1 MDGSP
6 AGKGRGGP
14 GPRLWLMAGLVVGLA
29 GAGVRAQGPTFD
41 VDNPPGIPKGSSMVG
56 SALGSSGTSLF
67 QNTPG
72 SSDIPIG
79 GRAGPSVSRAPVSAL
94 MPRTSQPRR
103 EGLPEFRVPALPTA
117 NIPAY
122 GDLDLPGSEGDL
134 GAGAEV
140 GAAGGLT
147 VGDAIDFLIR
157 ENLGLIAMRYEIP
170 MAEADVL
177 TASLRANPVFY
188 ADTQLV
194 PYGRYSRANPGG
206 QTQYDVNITHPL
218 DLNRK
223 RQARTVVARAAKQTV
238 EAQFQDAVRQQVD
251 NLYTAYVDVA
261 AAELTRVYSQK
272 QAEGIARLLTLNR
285 ELFSKQQIPRDPI
298 DQLTAQLEQAQLQ
311 VRESAQAVSRA
322 TRTLAQILN
331 VPRAQALSTRIHDRI
346 RDDRPLPQSEEQL
359 IDTAMQSR
367 PDLTAMRM
375 GLHRSQHEVQ
385 LAKRERLSDFFL
397 LYQPYTLQDNR
408 PFGLKSPTSWAVGLT
423 APMPI
428 YNRNQGNIERAKI
441 NVTQTQVQLM
451 QLERQ
456 VQDEV
461 AEAAREFVLS
471 RDAFLEIE
479 REILPASRRVLDAAW
494 KRYIGGSNTILEF
507 LDARKDYNERVR
519 DYRDALVRH
528 RRAMLDL
535 NTAVGA
541 RLLP

>member
-1 MDGSP
+1 M
-6 AGKGRGGP
+6 
-14 GPRLWLMAGLVVGLA
+14 L
-29 GAGVRAQGPTFD
+29 GPT
-41 VDNPPGIPKGSSMVG
+41 
-56 SALGSSGTSLF
+56 LGASGTSLF
-67 QNTPG
+67 RNTPG
-72 SSDIPIG
+72 SADIPIG
-79 GRAGPSVSRAPVSAL
+79 GRAGPSVSRAPVGAL
-94 MPRTSQPRR
+94 MPQAPQPRR
-103 EGLPEFRVPALPTA
+103 EGLPNFKVPALPTA
-117 NIPAY
+117 ALPAY
-122 GDLDLPGSEGDL
+122 GELDLAGGD
-134 GAGAEV
+134 GEV
-140 GAAGGLT
+140 GVAGGLS
-147 VGDAIDFLIR
+147 VSDAIDLLVR
-157 ENLGLIAMRYEIP
+157 ENLNIIAMRYEIP
-170 MAEADVL
+170 MADADIL
-177 TASLRANPVFY
+177 TAGLRANPVFY

-223 RQARTVVARAAKQTV
+223 RQARTAVAKAAKRAI

-261 AAELTRVYSQK
+261 AAELTQVYSKK

-285 ELFSKQQIPRDPI
+285 ELFRSGVIPRDQT
-298 DQLTAQLEQAQLQ
+298 DTLTAQLEQAQLQ
-311 VRESAQAVSRA
+311 VRESAQAVSRT
-322 TRTLAQILN
+322 TRTLSQLLN
-331 VPRAQALSTRIHDRI
+331 VPRGQSLSTRIQDRM
-346 RDDRPLPQSEEQL
+346 RDEHPLPQSEEQL
-359 IDTAMQSR
+359 IDTAMQNR
-367 PDLTAMRM
+367 PDLAAFRM
-375 GLHRSQHEVQ
+375 GLHRSEHEVQ

-408 PFGLKSPTSWAVGLT
+408 PFGLKSPTSWALGLT

-441 NVTQTQVQLM
+441 NVTQTQVQLV

-456 VQDEV
+456 IQDEV

-471 RDAFLEIE
+471 RDAFMEIE
-479 REILPASRRVLDAAW
+479 REILPASKRVLDAAW

-535 NTAVGA
+535 NTAVGT